1 MNQDQIK
8 GHLNQ
13 AKGKIKQVTGKLL
26 GDDALLAEGKINQTV
41 GQVQASLGD
50 LKEKAKQGF
59 QSLVK

>member
-8 GHLNQ
+8 GRMDQ

-26 GDDALLAEGKINQTV
+26 GDSHLESEGKLNQSV

-50 LKEKAKQGF
+50 LKERAKNSL

>member
-8 GHLNQ
+8 GRMDQ

-26 GDDALLAEGKINQTV
+26 GDDELATEGKVNQAV
-41 GQVQASLGD
+41 GKVQANLGD
-50 LKEKAKQGF
+50 LKEKAKNGY